1 MDIKVTTKTE
11 NPLLKRTEMTGTLSF
26 TGATPAYPAIKQEL
40 AKTLKVGEE
49 LIAIKQVLT
58 SFGKQEATFTV
69 YTYETAEQLKNI
81 EPKIKQKKE
90 KKEEEKK

>member
-1 MDIKVTTKTE
+1 MDIKITTKTE
-11 NPLLKRTEMTGTLSF
+11 NQLLKRTELKGTLSF

-49 LIAIKQVLT
+49 FIALKQVLT
-58 SFGKQEATFTV
+58 SFGKQEAVFTA

-81 EPKIKQKKE
+81 EPKVKVKKE
-90 KKEEEKK
+90 NKTEEKK